1 MNIRRSHQRGHAN
14 HGWLDSRHTFS
25 FAGYYDPQWMGY
37 ANLRVINEDKIAAG
51 MGFGE
56 HPHRDMEI
64 VSYVLEGE
72 LAHRDNMGNVKGI
85 KPGEVQRMSAG
96 SGVTHSEFN
105 HAQGQ
110 TTHFLQIWIEPNKR
124 GIVPEYSQQAY
135 SDADKRGRLL
145 QVLKPYEQ
153 TANADNAQAI
163 EIHADASL
171 FVGLFD
177 GAEQAQK
184 HLQDGHVYYVHVARG
199 SVNVNGER
207 LHAGDA
213 AMIEDGGVLALSQ
226 GDAAEVLVFELVP

>member
-1 MNIRRSHQRGHAN
+1 MNIRRSHERGHAH

-25 FAGYYDPQWMGY
+25 FAHYYDPQWMGY
-37 ANLRVINEDKIAAG
+37 GNLRVINEDKIAAG

-64 VSYVLEGE
+64 VSYVLDGE

-96 SGVTHSEFN
+96 RGVTHSEFN

-124 GIVPEYSQQAY
+124 GIEPEYSQQAY

-153 TANADNAQAI
+153 AQTIDNAQAI
-163 EIHADASL
+163 SIHADASL
-171 FVGLFD
+171 FIGLFD
-177 GAEQAQK
+177 GDETAHK
-184 HLQDGHVYYVHVARG
+184 ILQEGRAYYVHVARG

-213 AMIEDGGVLALSQ
+213 AMLEDGGVLTLTQ
-226 GDAAEVLVFELVP
+226 GEQAEVLVFELLA